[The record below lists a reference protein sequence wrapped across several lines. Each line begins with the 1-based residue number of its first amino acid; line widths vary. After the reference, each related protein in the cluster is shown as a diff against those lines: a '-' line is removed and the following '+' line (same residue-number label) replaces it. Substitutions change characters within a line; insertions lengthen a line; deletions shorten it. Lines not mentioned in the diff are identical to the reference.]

1 MWKLIFVPLLVVS
14 ISAII
19 KPPLVFQHLISI
31 RDDGNESKCI
41 CYVYERG
48 FQGSIQ
54 LEIILCECDM
64 NVINMFFHFLGTMT
78 IGLLAG
84 VLGVAIFG
92 GLACVAIYATGPNVN
107 NGLLIFYSGFAAFL
121 IGVLASKGDSEQ
133 KVLSPLITSI
143 PFIGRHFSNFFLF
156 SL

>member
-1 MWKLIFVPLLVVS
+1 
-14 ISAII
+14 
-19 KPPLVFQHLISI
+19 
-31 RDDGNESKCI
+31 
-41 CYVYERG
+41 
-48 FQGSIQ
+48 
-54 LEIILCECDM
+54 
-64 NVINMFFHFLGTMT
+64 MT

-133 KVLSPLITSI
+133 KVLSPFITSI
-143 PFIGRHFSNFFLF
+143 PFIGIHIFVLIPSI
-156 SL
+156 

>member
-1 MWKLIFVPLLVVS
+1 MC
-14 ISAII
+14 
-19 KPPLVFQHLISI
+19 H
-31 RDDGNESKCI
+31 
-41 CYVYERG
+41 
-48 FQGSIQ
+48 
-54 LEIILCECDM
+54 ECHKH
-64 NVINMFFHFLGTMT
+64 VFHFLGTMT

-143 PFIGRHFSNFFLF
+143 PFIGRNFFLHHF
-156 SL
+156 SSPSKST